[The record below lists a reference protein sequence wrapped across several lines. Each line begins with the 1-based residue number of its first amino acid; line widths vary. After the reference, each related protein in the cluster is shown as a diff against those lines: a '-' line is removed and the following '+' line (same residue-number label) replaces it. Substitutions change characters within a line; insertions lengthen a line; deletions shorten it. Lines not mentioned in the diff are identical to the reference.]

1 MALSGGSSSFQ
12 RPKGVHTIL
21 SAKAPPGPYIY
32 TYLKGNTWPD
42 A

>member
-21 SAKAPPGPYIY
+21 VAKGTSGAINIYISERK
-32 TYLKGNTWPD
+32 LV